1 MEEYTQSIAY
11 FIKLIIKWKK
21 HFIVITIATVL
32 LATLFSSKWF
42 IKPKYK
48 SFAIVYPANL
58 IPYSSESKSEQ
69 MMQLFES
76 ADIRNSV
83 IQKFDLAKHYNI
95 DTTQIAALSDL
106 VSEYESN
113 VSVSRTDYESILIKV
128 LDTDPKIACDIVR
141 EIINS
146 FNEKAKR
153 LQREKSKEMLE
164 VRRTQLSDRKRELD
178 SVNVLLQNLRTN
190 YGLLEY
196 GSQVKEF
203 TKGYIKSMTSSGRG
217 SNKEIDQMILNLQ
230 QKGGEFYTLTRVYD
244 GILNSYNETKV
255 EFDNIIAD
263 LNKEL
268 TYVNKITGPI
278 IADKKTFPI
287 RWLIVLISVLSVNL
301 LVFVIILFQD
311 KKSLFLD

>member
-1 MEEYTQSIAY
+1 MQEYTQSIAY
-11 FIKLIIKWKK
+11 FIKLIIKWRKQ
-21 HFIVITIATVL
+21 FIIVTIATIL
-32 LATLFSSKWF
+32 LSTLFSSKWF

-58 IPYSSESKSEQ
+58 TPYSSESKSEQ

-76 ADIRNSV
+76 ADIQNAV
-83 IQKFDLAKHYNI
+83 IKKFNLAEHYRI
-95 DTTQIAALSDL
+95 DTTQLAAISELMA
-106 VSEYESN
+106 EYESN

-128 LDTDPKIACDIVR
+128 LDTDPKMACDIVR
-141 EIINS
+141 EIIRS
-146 FNEKAKR
+146 FNEKAR
-153 LQREKSKEMLE
+153 NLQREKSKELLE
-164 VRRTQLSDRKRELD
+164 VRRRQLNDRKRELD

-203 TKGYIKSMTSSGRG
+203 TKGYIKSITTGKNNRDIEEMI
-217 SNKEIDQMILNLQ
+217 SNLR
-230 QKGGEFYTLTRVYD
+230 QKGGEFYTLNRVYD

-255 EFDNIIAD
+255 EYDNILAD

-268 TYVNKITGPI
+268 TYVNKVTGPI
-278 IADKKTFPI
+278 IADRKTYPI

-301 LVFVIILFQD
+301 LVFVVIIFQD
-311 KKSLFLD
+311 KKSVFID

>member
-1 MEEYTQSIAY
+1 MQEYTQSIAY
-11 FIKLIIKWKK
+11 FIKLIIKWRKQ
-21 HFIVITIATVL
+21 FIIVTIATIL
-32 LATLFSSKWF
+32 LSTLFSSKWF

-58 IPYSSESKSEQ
+58 TPYSSESKSEQ

-76 ADIRNSV
+76 ADIQNAV
-83 IQKFDLAKHYNI
+83 IKKFNLAEHYRI
-95 DTTQIAALSDL
+95 DTTQLAAISELMA
-106 VSEYESN
+106 EYESN

-128 LDTDPKIACDIVR
+128 LDTDPKMACDIVR
-141 EIINS
+141 EIIRS
-146 FNEKAKR
+146 FNEKAR
-153 LQREKSKEMLE
+153 NLQREKSKELLE
-164 VRRTQLSDRKRELD
+164 VRRRQLNDRKRELD

-203 TKGYIKSMTSSGRG
+203 TKGYIKSITTGKNNRDIEEMI
-217 SNKEIDQMILNLQ
+217 SNLR
-230 QKGGEFYTLTRVYD
+230 QKGGEFYTLKRVYD

-255 EFDNIIAD
+255 EYDNILAD

-268 TYVNKITGPI
+268 TYVNKVTGPI
-278 IADKKTFPI
+278 IADRKTYPI

-301 LVFVIILFQD
+301 LVFVVIIFQD
-311 KKSLFLD
+311 KKSVFID